1 MPPLRGAPYRE
12 RTLFIPTGGEAEE
25 EGGVGGE
32 RVERKEGRT
41 SEPEAR
47 FRTASSLSSCSVTVV
62 PSFLLFLLFSFLLS
76 SFFSREDHHSEK
88 RFFFPRLIF
97 NNPLMMTLKHDL
109 DRCGNLNGD
118 NIYLCLILLECHFI
132 NFMSVE

>member
-12 RTLFIPTGGEAEE
+12 RTLFIPAGGEAEE

-47 FRTASSLSSCSVTVV
+47 VRTASSLSSCKRNRGSDF
-62 PSFLLFLLFSFLLS
+62 PSFSS
-76 SFFSREDHHSEK
+76 SFSRARIIREDHNLSRSIFNSGK
-88 RFFFPRLIF
+88 GCFFFFFEKEKKERREPPSGLQLDTAQLIF
-97 NNPLMMTLKHDL
+97 RN
-109 DRCGNLNGD
+109 CVSV
-118 NIYLCLILLECHFI
+118 YYFI
-132 NFMSVE
+132 